1 MNGRKRAFAWHHH
14 QRTALFN
21 GHISGALNQVIT
33 GAGRARRERAALFN
47 DIDALVEAVVTQAA
61 PLDRIV
67 VMSNGGFE
75 GGHERLLDALTA
87 REQSK

>member
-1 MNGRKRAFAWHHH
+1 MESLVEAQG
-14 QRTALFN
+14 
-21 GHISGALNQVIT
+21 
-33 GAGRARRERAALFN
+33 ERAALFN
-47 DIDALVEAVVTQAA
+47 DIDALVEAVVTQAS

-75 GGHERLLDALTA
+75 GVHERLLDALTA